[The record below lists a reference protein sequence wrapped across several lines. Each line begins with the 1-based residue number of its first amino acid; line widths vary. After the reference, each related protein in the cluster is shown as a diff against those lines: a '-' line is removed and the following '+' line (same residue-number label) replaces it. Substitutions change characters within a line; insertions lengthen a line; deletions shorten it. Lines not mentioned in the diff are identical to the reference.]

1 MNHSEQSGF
10 EAIIE
15 NSKDGIIIVDEKSA
29 IRFLNPAAIRFLNKE
44 QSALM
49 ERPFPYPV
57 RHDSSIEVHII
68 RGNGEP
74 GTGELQAV
82 DIQWEGSNAHLITIR
97 DITERVI
104 YDRLK
109 DEFVSNVSHELRT
122 PLTSMRESVAQVY
135 DGILGQINETQQK
148 YLSVCIRNIDR
159 LRKIVN
165 ELLDISKIEAGKIQ
179 LQKDKN
185 DLVEIIRTSSEVFV
199 PVMKKRGLDFEMILP
214 DEFLPVYA
222 DKDRIIQVMNNLL
235 GNATKFTSEG
245 KITVQVNKNQEH
257 YHCSVTDTGEGIPDD
272 ELPLIFDKFKEFQK
286 STRPGEAG
294 SGLGLAIAKK
304 IVELHRGTIG
314 ATSTPGNGSTFT
326 FQLPPYQSDLV
337 FQDFVDEHLRH
348 SNEDFDVYRVLIQDL
363 DTIQPMVGIN
373 TIQEATQKIRYRLS
387 SMGKQIRPVFAEPNE
402 IIAFS
407 EEGTDT
413 ADLFKKRLFRMVKE
427 IYFEVAD
434 AEIDFSYGHIRFP
447 EDGLLSELLW
457 KELNSQPVAE
467 TKERMEKYILIVD
480 DIVELTEQVQ
490 LLLEHFGYQHID
502 VGHKGQAVFDYM
514 QKRVPDLL
522 ILDMKMPGM
531 SGYEVIGRLKESHK
545 TKDLP
550 ILIMS
555 GYEVETG
562 RLYDSISQRAILT
575 INKPVMPELLRKMVY
590 FLL

>member
-1 MNHSEQSGF
+1 LNHSEQSGF

-245 KITVQVNKNQEH
+245 KITVQVNKNQEY

-304 IVELHRGTIG
+304 IIELHRGTIG
-314 ATSTPGNGSTFT
+314 ATSKPGNGSTFT
-326 FQLPPYQSDLV
+326 FQIPPYQSDLV
-337 FQDFVDEHLRH
+337 FQDFVDERLKH

-373 TIQEATQKIRYRLS
+373 TIQEATQKIRSRLS
-387 SMGKQIRPVFAEPNE
+387 SMGKQIRPVFVEPNE

-434 AEIDFSYGHIRFP
+434 AEIDFSYGHVRFP
-447 EDGLLSELLW
+447 EHGQLSELLW
-457 KELNSQPVAE
+457 EELNSQPVAE

-502 VGHKGQAVFDYM
+502 VGHNGQAVFDYM
-514 QKRVPDLL
+514 QKRLPDLL

>member
-29 IRFLNPAAIRFLNKE
+29 IRFLNPAAICFLNKE
-44 QSALM
+44 PSVLM

-57 RHDSSIEVHII
+57 RYDCSIEVHII
-68 RGNGEP
+68 RANGEP
-74 GTGELQAV
+74 GTGELQAA

-122 PLTSMRESVAQVY
+122 PLTSMRESVAQVH
-135 DGILGQINETQQK
+135 DGILGDINESQQK

-179 LQKDKN
+179 LQKEKN
-185 DLVEIIRTSSEVFV
+185 DLVDIVRTSSEIFK
-199 PVMKKRGLDFEMILP
+199 PVMEKRGLDFELILP
-214 DEFLPVYA
+214 DESLAVYA

-235 GNATKFTSEG
+235 GNATKFTCEG
-245 KITVQVNKNQEH
+245 KITVQINKNRQH
-257 YHCSVTDTGEGIPDD
+257 FNCSITDTGEGIPDD

-286 STRPGEAG
+286 STRPGESG

-304 IVELHRGTIG
+304 IVELHRGSIG
-314 ATSTPGNGSTFT
+314 ATSSPGNGSTFT
-326 FQLPPYQSDLV
+326 FQLPPYQSSLV
-337 FQDFVDEHLRH
+337 FQDFVDEQLKL
-348 SNEDFDVYRVLIQDL
+348 SSEDFYMVRVLIKDL
-363 DTIQPMVGIN
+363 DTIQPMVGVDA
-373 TIQEATQKIRYRLS
+373 IQEATQKIRTRLS
-387 SMGKQIRPVFAEPNE
+387 GMGKQIRPVFVESNE
-402 IIAFS
+402 IIAFT
-407 EEGTDT
+407 EEGKDT

-434 AEIDFSYGHIRFP
+434 AEIDFSYGHIHFP
-447 EDGLLSELLW
+447 EHGQLSDLLW
-457 KELNSQPVAE
+457 KELNLQSVAE

-502 VGHKGQAVFDYM
+502 VGHNGQAVFDYM
-514 QKRVPDLL
+514 QKRLPDLL

-550 ILIMS
+550 VLIMS

>member
-1 MNHSEQSGF
+1 LNHSEQSGF

-135 DGILGQINETQQK
+135 DGILGGINETQQK

-185 DLVEIIRTSSEVFV
+185 DLVEIIRTSSDVFV
-199 PVMKKRGLDFEMILP
+199 PVMKKRGLDFELILP

-245 KITVQVNKNQEH
+245 KITVQVNKNQEY

-304 IVELHRGTIG
+304 IIELHRGTIG
-314 ATSTPGNGSTFT
+314 ATSKPGNGSTFT
-326 FQLPPYQSDLV
+326 FQIPPYQSDLV
-337 FQDFVDEHLRH
+337 FQDFVDERLKH

-373 TIQEATQKIRYRLS
+373 TIQEATQKIRSRLS
-387 SMGKQIRPVFAEPNE
+387 SMGKQIRPVFVEPNE

-434 AEIDFSYGHIRFP
+434 AEIDFSYGHVRFP
-447 EDGLLSELLW
+447 EHGQLSELLW
-457 KELNSQPVAE
+457 EELNSQPVAE

-502 VGHKGQAVFDYM
+502 VGHNGQAVFDYM
-514 QKRVPDLL
+514 QKRLPDLL